1 MPVVADYTAALIGA
15 LRTRILAVPGIP
27 TQRAWENVNFT
38 PTNGTS
44 YLEDA
49 WLGGTEQVAEV
60 GTDVPLQRGR
70 FLYQIRLVV
79 PVGTGIH
86 EVFRLADKIADA
98 LRASSLTIAGS
109 PHPGR
114 VVSVRKG
121 PRLPEAVNWYSLP
134 ISISVD
140 MDF

>member
-1 MPVVADYTAALIGA
+1 MPVVADYTAALVGA
-15 LRTRILAVPGIP
+15 LRTRLMTVTGIP
-27 TQRAWENVNFT
+27 TDRAWENVDFT
-38 PTNGTS
+38 PTNGTP
-44 YLEDA
+44 YLEDF
-49 WLGGTEQVAEV
+49 WLGGSEQAAEV
-60 GTDVPLQRGR
+60 GATPLQRGR
-70 FLYQIRLVV
+70 FLYQIKLVV

-86 EVFRLADKIADA
+86 DVFRLADKIADA
-98 LRASSLTIAGS
+98 MRATGLTIAGS

-121 PRLPEAVNWYSLP
+121 PRLPEAANWYSLP